1 MAALRRKKRFPRHR
15 RLKWGRVM
23 LYVFMTAV
31 AAFMAMPIIYL
42 VSSAFKPIE
51 ELFVFPPRFFV
62 QHPTTRNFVELLLAV
77 SGSSVPFSRFAFNS
91 VFVSSVT
98 VLGSVVLSSMAAYPL
113 AKHRFPG
120 KDLIFLGI
128 VSALMF
134 APEVTQ
140 IPRYLVVNKLGL
152 IDTYGALIIP
162 NLAGALGLFLT
173 KQFLEQIPGVL
184 LEAARVDGASE
195 WTVFTKVIMPII
207 KPACATVAMLV
218 FVASWND
225 TFSPLVFTRSEAMK
239 TLPLAVQTIAGGPG
253 VVARTGAVMA
263 ASFVL
268 TMPTIVVFLLL
279 QRLVLETMVHSG
291 IKA

>member
-1 MAALRRKKRFPRHR
+1 MARVRPRGERRR
-15 RLKWGRVM
+15 RRRNWGRVA
-23 LYVFMTAV
+23 LYVFMTAF
-31 AAFMAMPIIYL
+31 AAFMAMPLVYL
-42 VSSAFKPIE
+42 ISSAFKPIE

-62 QHPTTRNFVELLLAV
+62 RHPTIQNFVTLLLAV
-77 SGSSVPFSRFAFNS
+77 SGSSVPFSRYAFNS
-91 VFVSSVT
+91 VFVSSLT
-98 VLGSVVLSSMAAYPL
+98 VVGSVLLSSMAAYPL

-120 KDLIFLGI
+120 RDLIFLGI

-152 IDTYGALIIP
+152 IDTYGALVIP

-173 KQFLEQIPGVL
+173 RQFLEQIPNAL

-195 WTVFTKVIMPII
+195 WTIYTKVIMPII

-253 VVARTGAVMA
+253 VIARTGAVMA

-268 TMPTIVVFLLL
+268 TVPTIIVFLLL

>member
-1 MAALRRKKRFPRHR
+1 MARVKPRGERRR
-15 RLKWGRVM
+15 RRRVWGRLA
-23 LYVFMTAV
+23 LYAFMTAF
-31 AAFMAMPIIYL
+31 AAFMAMPIVYL
-42 VSSAFKPIE
+42 MASAFKPIE

-62 QHPTTRNFVELLLAV
+62 RHPTTQSFIELLLAV
-77 SGSSVPFSRFAFNS
+77 SGSSVPFSRYAFNS
-91 VFVSSVT
+91 VFISSLT
-98 VLGSVVLSSMAAYPL
+98 VVGSVVLSSMAAYPL

-120 KDLIFLGI
+120 RDLIFLGI

-152 IDTYGALIIP
+152 IDTYAALIIP

-173 KQFLEQIPGVL
+173 RQFLEQIPNAL

-195 WTVFTKVIMPII
+195 WTIYTKVIMPII

-253 VVARTGAVMA
+253 VIARTGAVMA
-263 ASFVL
+263 ASFIL
-268 TMPTIVVFLLL
+268 TVPTIIVFLLL

>member
-1 MAALRRKKRFPRHR
+1 MARVRSGRETRRRGRN
-15 RLKWGRVM
+15 WGRVA
-23 LYVFMTAV
+23 LYIFMTAF
-31 AAFMAMPIIYL
+31 AAFMAMPLVYL
-42 VSSAFKPIE
+42 ISSAFKPIE

-62 QHPTTRNFVELLLAV
+62 RHPTVQNFVSLLLAA
-77 SGSSVPFSRFAFNS
+77 SGSSVPFSRHAFNS
-91 VFVSSVT
+91 VFVSSLT
-98 VLGSVVLSSMAAYPL
+98 VVGSVLLSSMAAYPL

-120 KDLIFLGI
+120 RDLIFVGI

-152 IDTYGALIIP
+152 IDTYGALVIP

-173 KQFLEQIPGVL
+173 RQFLEQIPNAL

-195 WTVFTKVIMPII
+195 WTIYTKVIMPII

-239 TLPLAVQTIAGGPG
+239 TLPLVVQTIAGGPG
-253 VVARTGAVMA
+253 VIARTGAVMA
-263 ASFVL
+263 ASFIL
-268 TMPTIVVFLLL
+268 TMPTIIVFLLL